1 MKTHRVII
9 VGGGPAGSTCAGRLH
24 RAGVDCLILDQHVFP
39 RSKTCAGWIT
49 PRVLEDLNISPEE
62 YPHDLSIYPGLKIY
76 FKGFPIR
83 RPGKQ
88 YAVRREEFD
97 AWLLERSGTP
107 VEIHRVR
114 QISRK
119 GNEFVL
125 DGKYRA
131 EILVGAGG
139 THCPVYHHFFKAE
152 APRTGQA
159 IAALEEEFKHP
170 WEDGQPRLWFF
181 ENGLPGYSWYLPKA
195 DNWVNL
201 GVGGNLAVMQERS
214 RDIRMHWG
222 ELVEKLIREG
232 WAPRR
237 KYQPEGYV
245 YHLRGKEDHVW
256 RDSVYLVGDA
266 AGLATRDMGEGIG
279 PAVASGLR
287 AADSIL
293 TGDPYSLPGLE
304 RFSLLPGWLGRL
316 V

>member
-9 VGGGPAGSTCAGRLH
+9 VGGGPAGSTCGGRLH
-24 RAGVDCLILDQHVFP
+24 RAGVDCLILDQFVFP
-39 RSKTCAGWIT
+39 RPKTCAGWIT
-49 PRVLEDLNISPEE
+49 PRVLEDLNIDPDV
-62 YPHDLSIYPGLKIY
+62 YPHGLSRYHSLQIY
-76 FKGFPIR
+76 FKGFPFR

-107 VEIHRVR
+107 VETHRVR
-114 QISRK
+114 QIIQDK
-119 GNEFVL
+119 QGFEL

-131 EILVGAGG
+131 DILVGAGG
-139 THCPVYHHFFKAE
+139 THCPVYHQFFKGVL
-152 APRTGQA
+152 PRTGGK
-159 IAALEEEFKHP
+159 IAALEEELKHP

-181 ENGLPGYSWYLPKA
+181 ENELPGYSWYLPKA
-195 DNWVNL
+195 DGWINL
-201 GVGGNLAVMQERS
+201 GVGGDQAVMKERG
-214 RDIRMHWG
+214 RDIRNYWDH
-222 ELVEKLIREG
+222 LINKLIRKG

-237 KYQPEGYV
+237 TYQPEGYV
-245 YHLRGKEDHVW
+245 YHLRGKEDHVC

-293 TGDPYSLPGLE
+293 TGEPYSLEGLE
-304 RFSLLPGWLGRL
+304 KFSLLPGWLGRL